1 MCKITESNIFDVSC
15 DIYIYIY
22 IYVCM
27 HTFRYSDSYVNF
39 HLPCCVPP
47 SSMESFFFQKYLPRR
62 FFMEEHFG
70 ENLWGG
76 VMEGP
81 LIKSYQ
87 DTGTK
92 RHFPII
98 CKSVNCKSFT
108 QTCWDIH
115 MKIKPSQELQK
126 ALPLS

>member
-1 MCKITESNIFDVSC
+1 
-15 DIYIYIY
+15 
-22 IYVCM
+22 M

-76 VMEGP
+76 VNG
-81 LIKSYQ
+81 
-87 DTGTK
+87 GTTDQ
-92 RHFPII
+92 II
-98 CKSVNCKSFT
+98 SRY
-108 QTCWDIH
+108 WD
-115 MKIKPSQELQK
+115 QK
-126 ALPLS
+126 AFSNNL